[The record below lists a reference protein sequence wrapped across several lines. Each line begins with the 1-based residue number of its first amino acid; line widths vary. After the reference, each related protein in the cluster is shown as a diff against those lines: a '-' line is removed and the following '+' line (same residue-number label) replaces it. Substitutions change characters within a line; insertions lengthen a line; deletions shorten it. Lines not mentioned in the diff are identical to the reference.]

1 MEPNFGWPT
10 HHHQE
15 LYLFYIFS
23 QSECLFVYARPERLV
38 DAKLL
43 LGCDDL
49 TSVYANDGIFSALVA
64 RVPGVMTAWEC
75 GHRQRN
81 VVTRAQ
87 PARSLPAQPRL
98 VTAHFHS
105 AHVARS
111 VSTIN

>member
-1 MEPNFGWPT
+1 MEPNFGWPE

-49 TSVYANDGIFSALVA
+49 TSVYANDWIFSALVSPVS
-64 RVPGVMTAWEC
+64 RV
-75 GHRQRN
+75 
-81 VVTRAQ
+81 
-87 PARSLPAQPRL
+87 L
-98 VTAHFHS
+98 
-105 AHVARS
+105 
-111 VSTIN
+111 